1 MNMSF
6 VKNIVIICALCT
18 LGNAH
23 AVNLSKCVGSVL
35 KTMSDSKSVTFW
47 GYAPVPVGGMGG
59 GCNNVTIPA
68 APIDVV
74 VGDTLNL
81 KLNVGMMTPQEASP
95 YNGHTIHLHGADV
108 NTRNDGVPDT
118 NALTRTTSGKP
129 DPFVNGDTYI
139 FTPTSNMSGSYMYH
153 CHVHTVKHLEMGMY
167 GPLIVRPQDPL
178 KAGAFLNQIT
188 DSSST
193 AYAFEKTYLFS
204 TVDPDYHTAVQDDP
218 IFADYKPQYFLING
232 AEGINLVNGVE
243 NNSTSIPNMNDPT
256 SLSAVTLVAKPS
268 SKVALRLIGLHSV
281 LGTFEIKNATGTL
294 LDFTVYVQDGRAYT
308 KPETMKSLDIAP
320 AQRFDV
326 IFTTPVGTGTVYPQ
340 ITYKS
345 LRDGTPYTNGPAKRN
360 IATVY
365 GKVTF

>member
-6 VKNIVIICALCT
+6 AKNIVIICALCT

-23 AVNLSKCVGSVL
+23 AVNLSKCVGSVQ
-35 KTMSDSKSVTFW
+35 KVMSDSKKVTFW
-47 GYAPVPVGGMGG
+47 GYAPVGGMGG

-74 VGDTLNL
+74 VGDTLTL
-81 KLNVGMMTPQEASP
+81 KLNVGMMTPVEQFP

-129 DPFVNGDTYI
+129 DPFVNGDTYS

-167 GPLIVRPQDPL
+167 GPLIVRPQDPSNP
-178 KAGAFLNQIT
+178 GAFLKQIT
-188 DSSST
+188 DSPNT

-218 IFADYKPQYFLING
+218 IFADYNPRYFLLNG

-243 NNSTSIPNMNDPT
+243 NNSSIPNMNDAT

-281 LGTFEIKNATGTL
+281 LGTFEIKNAAGVL

-308 KPETMKSLDIAP
+308 IPETVKTLDIAP

-326 IFTTPVGTGTVYPQ
+326 IFTTPAGTGTVYPQ
-340 ITYKS
+340 ITYKT
-345 LRDGTPYTNGPAKRN
+345 LRDRIPYLNGPANRS
-360 IATVY
+360 IATIY